1 MKSPIVLLGMTV
13 VSFVA
18 GSSPKIEQSASPAF
32 NHFPAAAVR
41 VEPTA
46 SPSPLNKACGIA
58 TYYDLSGITANG
70 ETYNPKA
77 LTAAH
82 PNLPF
87 NSIVRIEDQ
96 HTGLS
101 VKVRINDRGPWV
113 NGYMLD
119 LSPAAKNAIDPKHT
133 SDLRQVC
140 MYW

>member
-18 GSSPKIEQSASPAF
+18 GSSPKIERNVSPAIDTTAVKEPIEVPASP
-32 NHFPAAAVR
+32 
-41 VEPTA
+41 
-46 SPSPLNKACGIA
+46 PLNKACGIA

-113 NGYMLD
+113 HGYMLD
-119 LSPAAKNAIDPKHT
+119 LSPAAKNAIDPKNT

>member
-1 MKSPIVLLGMTV
+1 MKSPLVLLGMTV

-18 GSSPKIEQSASPAF
+18 GSSPKIERNASPAIDT
-32 NHFPAAAVR
+32 NR
-41 VEPTA
+41 VQEPIEVPT
-46 SPSPLNKACGIA
+46 SPTPLNKACGIA

-113 NGYMLD
+113 HGYMLD
-119 LSPAAKNAIDPKHT
+119 LSPAAKKAIDPKNT